1 MAKNKTREP
10 IPSDFSSPG
19 EAASFWDSH
28 DLTDYLGQ
36 TQEVEAQVE
45 IGRRTF
51 LTALEPGLAKK
62 VSAFAATQGIG
73 AETLINVWLSE
84 KLAAVCCAE
93 V

>member
-1 MAKNKTREP
+1 MARNRSRPP
-10 IPSDFSSPG
+10 IPSDFPSLG
-19 EAASFWDSH
+19 EAADFWDSH
-28 DLTDYLGQ
+28 DLTDYLDQ

-51 LTALEPGLAKK
+51 LTAIEPGLAKK

-84 KLAAVCCAE
+84 KLAAVGGK
-93 V
+93 